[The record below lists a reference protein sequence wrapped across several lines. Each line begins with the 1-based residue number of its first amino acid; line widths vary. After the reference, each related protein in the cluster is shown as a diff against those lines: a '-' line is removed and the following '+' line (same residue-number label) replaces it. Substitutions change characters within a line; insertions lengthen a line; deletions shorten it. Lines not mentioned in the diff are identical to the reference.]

1 MAGRTTRRVPT
12 ELKAIQDERLTC
24 RHIKALMQL
33 QQVTDENQELKSKVQ
48 TLEVCFCQY
57 T

>member
-1 MAGRTTRRVPT
+1 MAGKKGRRVPT

-33 QQVTDENQELKSKVQ
+33 QQTTDENEELKNRLK
-48 TLEVCFCQY
+48 TLEVVELSN
-57 T
+57 